1 MVLLC
6 FFYSLCFIY
15 HYNAIHVSAVLF
27 NNKATSDSV
36 LMGAFV
42 CCGSVC
48 LQRLHHLWN
57 PLWKEPASFEN
68 RRLPWI
74 CSSLL
79 FIEPMSTHLL
89 VSSSLSSTD
98 GSGSARE
105 NRKGMLFYFA
115 ISCHEICRLVGHGK
129 CMPASFCY
137 KYNMVMNRHGC
148 PSVLVMFFCKLR
160 KSQLDLLMTLWFR
173 WIQLKLQ

>member
-1 MVLLC
+1 VIVHGTLC
-6 FFYSLCFIY
+6 FFYSLSFIY

-57 PLWKEPASFEN
+57 PLWKELASFEN

-79 FIEPMSTHLL
+79 FLEPTSTYLL

-98 GSGSARE
+98 SSGSARE
-105 NRKGMLFYFA
+105 RIEKECSSTLPLVAIKALFICWKVSFFFKVNFGKVNYFLMFGSVMENKLENTFQCLV
-115 ISCHEICRLVGHGK
+115 ISWKMSWKII
-129 CMPASFCY
+129 Y
-137 KYNMVMNRHGC
+137 
-148 PSVLVMFFCKLR
+148 
-160 KSQLDLLMTLWFR
+160 
-173 WIQLKLQ
+173 

>member
-1 MVLLC
+1 VIVHGTLC

-79 FIEPMSTHLL
+79 FLEPMSTYLL

-105 NRKGMLFYFA
+105 RTEKECSSTLP
-115 ISCHEICRLVGHGK
+115 LVVTKSVDFGSWKMH
-129 CMPASFCY
+129 AS
-137 KYNMVMNRHGC
+137 
-148 PSVLVMFFCKLR
+148 KL
-160 KSQLDLLMTLWFR
+160 LL
-173 WIQLKLQ
+173 

>member
-1 MVLLC
+1 MIVHGTLC

-79 FIEPMSTHLL
+79 FLEPMSTYLL

-105 NRKGMLFYFA
+105 RTEKECSSTLP
-115 ISCHEICRLVGHGK
+115 LVVTKSVDFGSWKMH
-129 CMPASFCY
+129 AS
-137 KYNMVMNRHGC
+137 
-148 PSVLVMFFCKLR
+148 KL
-160 KSQLDLLMTLWFR
+160 LL
-173 WIQLKLQ
+173 